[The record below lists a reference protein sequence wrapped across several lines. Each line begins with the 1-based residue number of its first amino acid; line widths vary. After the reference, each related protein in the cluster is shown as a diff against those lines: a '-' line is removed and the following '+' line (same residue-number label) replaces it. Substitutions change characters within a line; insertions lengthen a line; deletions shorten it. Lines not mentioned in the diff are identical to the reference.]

1 MIAAAAILPEPL
13 IDDRQPLPIHPRR
26 IGGVDVMV
34 ATAEEAVRVLGD
46 RLDQRIYTPV
56 GFVNAHCV
64 NVAADDPAYRL
75 ALADFLLLP
84 DGIGIDL
91 GSRLLFGTAFP
102 ENLNGTDFVPLL
114 LRSIER
120 PLRVALIGAAEG
132 IVERAAAGFAI
143 QHPRHSFLPIASGF
157 FAKGAQTE
165 DVLARLRAAKADI
178 VLVALGVPR
187 QELFI
192 AKHLDGRHAVLA
204 IGVGALLDFTA
215 GKVPRAPKLLRR
227 LRLEWAYRLAVEPR
241 RMWRRYVIGNPRFM
255 LRILAERRRAGRP
268 S

>member
-1 MIAAAAILPEPL
+1 MIAALAALPEPSVDNGPAVL
-13 IDDRQPLPIHPRR
+13 TQRCVC
-26 IGGVDVMV
+26 GVDILV
-34 ATAEEAVRVLGD
+34 ATANEAARLLGE
-46 RLDQRIYTPV
+46 RLDRRLYTPV

-64 NVAADDPAYRL
+64 NIAVDDPAYRA
-75 ALADFLLLP
+75 ALSDFLLLP
-84 DGIGIDL
+84 DGIGVDL
-91 GSRLLFGTAFP
+91 GSRLLFGVAFP
-102 ENLNGTDFVPLL
+102 ENLNGTDFVPFLL
-114 LRSIER
+114 AALDR
-120 PLRVALIGAAEG
+120 PVRVALVGAAPG
-132 IVERAAAGFAI
+132 IVERAAAAFALA
-143 QHPRHSFLPIASGF
+143 HPRHTFLPVANGY
-157 FAKGAQTE
+157 FAEGPETE
-165 DVLARLRAAKADI
+165 LMLARLRAAKADI